1 MNCMRALALLAG
13 MLAVFCTTADAS
25 EQTTDRFLCI
35 LGGNQVVPPLSQQ
48 YDIGLG
54 SFNTNA
60 ANQLIFTLL
69 DTCGSGVLARAYEV
83 HIHGPAMPN
92 EIGPVL
98 VTLIPDQYGNYGGTL
113 GPLDAQQIRDLN
125 CGLWYVDA
133 HTPQNPWGEVRGRIR
148 GLWGWSPSYP
158 CSLPVEASTWG
169 MVKSLY
175 R

>member
-83 HIHGPAMPN
+83 HIHGPLCQTKLVPFWSHSFPTSMGPMAARSARSMPSRF
-92 EIGPVL
+92 E
-98 VTLIPDQYGNYGGTL
+98 T
-113 GPLDAQQIRDLN
+113 
-125 CGLWYVDA
+125 
-133 HTPQNPWGEVRGRIR
+133 
-148 GLWGWSPSYP
+148 
-158 CSLPVEASTWG
+158 
-169 MVKSLY
+169 
-175 R
+175 